1 MNAPRT
7 RLVGVLAAAALALAA
22 GGSLAAPDA
31 SAAAP
36 TPSAAAPTPATVA
49 PTSAAY
55 TVTVGAKGSWTHPDD
70 TPASPYIDKD
80 GTFYYQQAHALYGAG
95 DPRKW
100 SFFTGGDLDTATRSA
115 AISDAVD
122 PKNPNDRNN
131 DTTWRC
137 NNSPTGVSS
146 TQAPAGSGY
155 AHRNYCDLTGM
166 WVDPDTG
173 DWYGLVHNE
182 FTPQPFGDGVHFD
195 GIDYAVSTDQGR
207 TWTVKDHVITSHHS
221 TVRGDTTA
229 FPQQTYHYGTGDPR
243 LFVDTASGYFYAFYG
258 SRIVNK
264 GGGWAAFYGHVAR
277 APLSGKMAPGSW
289 KKWYDGTWTE
299 PGVGGRES
307 TMVPVGAGST
317 TGYVPKDKEYDPA
330 NAGTVGQQVAS
341 GLTPPTSPLFVMD
354 ITYNAH
360 LGLYIGEPQAVDQSG
375 NAPQELYATADL
387 TTQKWFRLGDTGSY
401 RNASWYRWFLDSAT
415 RTGSGI
421 VGRNFRSYCSFGCSG
436 NSSGEYVDLTVDSGA
451 PAAPVDTSTSY
462 RITSG
467 GGRVLAQV
475 AGGTATTSLAT
486 ATGSALEAW
495 TFSAKGDGSYRI
507 ANAATGNLL
516 GVDASGPGTRAWGTR
531 PTVTPA
537 AAGTGQDWFVIR
549 GASPADNGPTGTYKL
564 VNRYSGLVVGL
575 SSDPG
580 RPAETTPVRS
590 WSNATGNPVGGSRTE
605 AEQTLTLT
613 PTGQAPETVTVT
625 DPGPRSTI
633 LGRTVSL
640 QIAATDSRN
649 KPLTFTATGLP
660 AGLGI
665 SSAGL
670 VTGTPTTVGTS
681 TVTVTASSG
690 TATGTVTFTWS
701 VAAGLDGVHTL
712 TVSGKALDNP
722 NSSSANG
729 TQLITWAANG
739 GANQNWTLT
748 QQTDGTYELRNGSS
762 GKCADVDGGSTTAG
776 ARVIQWTC
784 HGGANQR
791 WNIVRQASGAY
802 AITSAAGGLA
812 LTTASTAG
820 GALVT
825 QQPDTGSALQRW
837 TVG

>member
-1 MNAPRT
+1 MNASRD
-7 RLVGVLAAAALALAA
+7 RLVGALAAAALALAA
-22 GGSLAAPDA
+22 GGSLAAPTA
-31 SAAAP
+31 TAAP
-36 TPSAAAPTPATVA
+36 TAAAVSPTAT
-49 PTSAAY
+49 Y
-55 TVTVGAKGSWTHPDD
+55 TVTVGAKGSWTNPDD

-80 GTFYYQQAHALYGAG
+80 GTFYYQQAHALYGAN

-100 SFFTGGDLDTATRSA
+100 SFYTGTNFDTATRSG
-115 AISDAVD
+115 AISDAV
-122 PKNPNDRNN
+122 NPNNANDRNN

-137 NNSPTGVSS
+137 NNSPTGVRS

-182 FTPQPFGDGVHFD
+182 FTPQPFGDGIHYD

-207 TWTVKDHVITSHHS
+207 TWTIKDHVITSPYS

-277 APLSGKMAPGSW
+277 APISGKMAPGSW
-289 KKWYDGTWTE
+289 KKWYDGTWTQ

-307 TMVPVGAGST
+307 TMVPVGAAGT
-317 TGYVPKDKEYDPA
+317 TGYVPTNKEYDPA
-330 NAGTVGQQVAS
+330 NPGTVSQQVAN

-375 NAPQELYATADL
+375 NAPQELYATDDL
-387 TTQKWFRLGDTGSY
+387 TTQKWFKLGDTGSY
-401 RNASWYRWFLDSAT
+401 KNASWYRWFLDSGN

-436 NSSGEYVDLTVDSGA
+436 NASSEYVNLTIDTSS
-451 PAAPVDTSTSY
+451 PAAPVASGTSY
-462 RITSG
+462 RITSA

-475 AGGTATTSLAT
+475 AGGTATTSLAA

-495 TFSAKGDGSYRI
+495 TFTAKGDGSYRI
-507 ANAATGNLL
+507 ANASTGNLL
-516 GVDASGPGTRAWGTR
+516 GVDTSGPGTRAWGTR

-537 AAGTGQDWFVIR
+537 TAGTGQEWFVIR
-549 GASPADNGPTGTYKL
+549 GASPADNSPTGTYKL

-575 SSDPG
+575 SADTG

-590 WSNATGNPVGGSRTE
+590 WSDTTGNPVGGSRTA

-613 PTGQAPETVTVT
+613 PTA
-625 DPGPRSTI
+625 
-633 LGRTVSL
+633 
-640 QIAATDSRN
+640 
-649 KPLTFTATGLP
+649 
-660 AGLGI
+660 
-665 SSAGL
+665 SA
-670 VTGTPTTVGTS
+670 S
-681 TVTVTASSG
+681 
-690 TATGTVTFTWS
+690 
-701 VAAGLDGVHTL
+701 LDGVHTL
-712 TVSGKALDNP
+712 TASGKALDNP
-722 NSSSANG
+722 NSSGANG
-729 TQLITWAANG
+729 TQLVTWTLNS
-739 GANQNWTLT
+739 GANQKWTFT
-748 QQTDGTYELRNGSS
+748 RQADGAYELRNVSS
-762 GKCADVDGGSTTAG
+762 GKCADVDGGSTSAG

-784 HGGANQR
+784 HGGPNQR
-791 WNIVRQASGAY
+791 WNVVRQASGNY
-802 AITSAAGGLA
+802 AITSAASGLA
-812 LTTASTAG
+812 LTTASTAN

-825 QQPDTGSALQRW
+825 QQPDTGSTLQRW
-837 TVG
+837 TVN